1 MQTKFNGEKSMAHVD
16 DIRSPNWKSY
26 HSPPRVLDAA
36 RSTESASGGKLNCGI
51 YAAAPARMKP
61 LANRHNR

>member
-1 MQTKFNGEKSMAHVD
+1 MQTKSNGEKSMAQLD
-16 DIRSPNWKSY
+16 DARSPNWKSY
-26 HSPPRVLDAA
+26 DLPPRALDAA

-61 LANRHNR
+61 LANKQNR